1 MWLTG
6 AVAVVPVAVVVIV
19 VIAVAVIVTR
29 ICIYSSSFFLNFGI
43 DDAFK

>member
-29 ICIYSSSFFLNFGI
+29 ICTYSSSFFLNFRI